1 MPTHVTFV
9 VCRPLPRK
17 DTVEPQLTGVCN
29 EYIIMMGINWS
40 VSDGYH
46 YVDVLEQ
53 IDMVLHM

>member
-17 DTVEPQLTGVCN
+17 DTAEPQLTGVCN

-53 IDMVLHM
+53 IDVVLHM